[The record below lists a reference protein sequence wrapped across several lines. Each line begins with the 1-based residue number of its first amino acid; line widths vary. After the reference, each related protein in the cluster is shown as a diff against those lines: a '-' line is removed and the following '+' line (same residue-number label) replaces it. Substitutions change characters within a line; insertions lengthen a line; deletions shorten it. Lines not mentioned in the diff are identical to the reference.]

1 METLDGM
8 KSTESTETSVVISY
22 NYNKSDIIT
31 TTHTTTT
38 DIASDD
44 EDTLSFQLIF
54 YILTGCAMA
63 GIVFCVC
70 TCCCF
75 GWILNK
81 KIKIL
86 TSELEFHQNSKELYQ
101 TNSNAQ
107 NDRRPSTKLL
117 SLSNLFGSKEQ
128 KSMRIPTVSG
138 D

>member
-38 DIASDD
+38 DITSDD

-54 YILTGCAMA
+54 YILTGCALA
-63 GIVFCVC
+63 GIVFCIC

-86 TSELEFHQNSKELYQ
+86 TSELELQNSNMNSKQEYQ
-101 TNSNAQ
+101 TECNIATGGG
-107 NDRRPSTKLL
+107 DTRR
-117 SLSNLFGSKEQ
+117 
-128 KSMRIPTVSG
+128 RV
-138 D
+138 